1 MELGVRRGDPVLVPP
16 AGETKKG
23 LYFLSNLDQ
32 NIAVV
37 VRTVY
42 CFGPA
47 TPPVAAA
54 AVMREALGRVLV
66 HYYPLAGRVVL
77 SSEGKL
83 AVDCTGEG
91 AVFVE
96 ADAGCDLAA
105 LGDISSTDTAALGTL
120 VCDFPGTEN
129 LLQIPPFAIQVTRF
143 RCGGFTLG
151 LSINHCMFDGA
162 AAMEFINSWA
172 EMARG
177 SPLSLPPFLH
187 RSLLAARSPPQIRHP
202 HPEFSELRHPHHH
215 RRREE
220 EEEQQQEEEEEKE
233 ELQYRSFCFS
243 PEQLEE
249 LKRTAAAKG
258 ELTGCTSFEALA
270 GLIWRTRAAALR
282 LPPSQPT
289 KLLFAVDVR
298 QRVAP
303 PLPPGYFGNGIVLTC
318 AGGAAGELVGRP
330 LGFAVGE
337 VQKAIRRVDDDFVRS
352 AIDFFEVTRA
362 RPSLAATFLVTAWS
376 KLPFDVADF
385 GWGPP
390 LQAGPAALPEKE
402 VALFLSHGREKKS
415 VNVLLGLPAV
425 AMDTFQRLLEAQW
438 LT

>member
-1 MELGVRRGDPVLVPP
+1 
-16 AGETKKG
+16 
-23 LYFLSNLDQ
+23 
-32 NIAVV
+32 
-37 VRTVY
+37 
-42 CFGPA
+42 
-47 TPPVAAA
+47 
-54 AVMREALGRVLV
+54 MREALGRVLV

-120 VCDFPGTEN
+120 VCDFPGPRTCCRS
-129 LLQIPPFAIQVTRF
+129 LPSPPRSLTFYLSLKVTRF

-220 EEEQQQEEEEEKE
+220 GEEQQQEEEEEKE
-233 ELQYRSFCFS
+233 ELHGRRRRGGTHRLHLLRGSR
-243 PEQLEE
+243 
-249 LKRTAAAKG
+249 RTDLADSSGGAAAAAVAAY
-258 ELTGCTSFEALA
+258 EAAL
-270 GLIWRTRAAALR
+270 RRRRAAAGG
-282 LPPSQPT
+282 
-289 KLLFAVDVR
+289 A
-298 QRVAP
+298 A
-303 PLPPGYFGNGIVLTC
+303 LPPGYFGNGIVLTC